1 MASLGYFTHFAMV
14 ADWVLV
20 PSTKTCIKM
29 LNLPKC
35 QVLFFPAWFWET
47 KNRVSSVNLKRFVY

>member
-20 PSTKTCIKM
+20 PSTKTCIKNAKFAKM
-29 LNLPKC
+29 PSFIFSSM
-35 QVLFFPAWFWET
+35 VLGD
-47 KNRVSSVNLKRFVY
+47 